1 MHLVAESE
9 LIAIYTLRSADIKNT
24 FVEFGC
30 QHQHIVSKGQGFLAL
45 FGICGALL
53 MAAISSAVA
62 QSQLYWVGQLNSN
75 WSQSNWS
82 PSPSGSPPAAAPGPA
97 TAVVFA
103 ANNAQSTSANINSPT
118 TISSLTFSRDSQ
130 VSIASGATLSVTSG
144 SLSTTNGASNIS
156 GGGALSASGNLVKT
170 GNGQLT
176 LDAKTFVGGST
187 DIQSG
192 TLVVNGSLLATAT
205 RVQSLA
211 TLAGNGAIFSP
222 VQVSGTLAPGN
233 SVGRLTVGSL
243 QLLSGSQTQIEI
255 SSSQSNDIIVV
266 NGDASLGGQLQVAPV
281 AGHTLSYG
289 DSHTIL
295 VATGQIQGKF
305 DSIVLPDGFRGR
317 FLNSG
322 QVGTLLVAPD
332 SYTRV
337 AANYNQRSAAKALDS
352 YISASSGDRATV
364 SIALDELVIGEYPAA
379 FDQVAPA
386 LYPAL
391 PASLVEQA
399 YTQAQLVFQRL
410 ALARSGMGEARYTGI
425 PDAQLRYDRNGKS
438 VAEPKTVLPLP
449 QETAR
454 ANWKTWAMGTGQF
467 ANTKDWS
474 GVPSNRNNSGGFLAG
489 VDYGWS
495 ENFSTGLFAGYQ
507 YSQATF
513 SGGGSAKGNGL
524 FFGLYGS
531 YANDQGFHAE
541 ALAGGGYTGFQTRR
555 PVAFGSIDRTASANP
570 DAGQFNISLNLGK
583 DWRVGNFVLGP
594 LAGLQYTYGSTAS
607 FTEQGAGSLDLAVD
621 AISINSLRSS
631 LGARAVYVWKLGE
644 SLALLPEIRALWMH
658 EFLAQPTSVSSAL
671 DAGRG
676 AAFDYET
683 GSPYANSLFGGAGL
697 GFRLGEQL
705 TGSIFYNINM
715 AGANFLNNI
724 ISADLNVAF

>member
-1 MHLVAESE
+1 MEFRCHNPYFVA
-9 LIAIYTLRSADIKNT
+9 
-24 FVEFGC
+24 
-30 QHQHIVSKGQGFLAL
+30 KGQGFLAL
-45 FGICGALL
+45 FAICGALL
-53 MAAISSAVA
+53 MATISSAVA

-118 TISSLTFSRDSQ
+118 TIRSLTFSKDSQ
-130 VSIASGATLSVTSG
+130 LSIASGATLSVTSG
-144 SLSTTNGASNIS
+144 SLSATNGASTIS
-156 GGGALSASGNLVKT
+156 GGGALSVSGNLVKT

-176 LDAKTFVGGST
+176 VDAKTFVGGT
-187 DIQSG
+187 ADIQSG
-192 TLVVNGSLLATAT
+192 TLVVNGSLLATT
-205 RVQSLA
+205 IRVQSLA

-222 VQVSGTLAPGN
+222 VQVSGILAPGN

-243 QLLSGSQTQIEI
+243 QLLAGSQTQIEI

-266 NGDASLGGQLQVAPV
+266 NGDASLGGRLQVAPV
-281 AGHTLSYG
+281 AGHTLAYG
-289 DSHTIL
+289 ESHTIL
-295 VATGQIQGKF
+295 VATGRIQGEF
-305 DSIVLPDGFRGR
+305 ESIVLPDGFRGR

-337 AANYNQRSAAKALDS
+337 AANSNQRSAAKALDS

-364 SIALDELVIGEYPAA
+364 SIALDELTIGEYPIA

-410 ALARSGMGEARYTGI
+410 ALARAGMGEARYAGI

-438 VAEPKTVLPLP
+438 VTEPKTVLPLP

-467 ANTKDWS
+467 ANTKNWS

-594 LAGLQYTYGSTAS
+594 LAGLQYTYASTAS

-658 EFLAQPTSVSSAL
+658 EFLAQPISVSSAL

-705 TGSIFYNINM
+705 TGSIFYNVNM